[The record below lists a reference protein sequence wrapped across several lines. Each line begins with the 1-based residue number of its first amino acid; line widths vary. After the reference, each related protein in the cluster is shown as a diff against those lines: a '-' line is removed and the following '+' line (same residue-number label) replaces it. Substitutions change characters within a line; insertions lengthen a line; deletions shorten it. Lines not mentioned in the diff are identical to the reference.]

1 MVLYELDAGPTER
14 YLNHTNAKLDPEDQ
28 EKLEEYDRILFEQY
42 LLVLHWRHD
51 GLVAL
56 EMPRLLWRKV
66 VIQNSFA

>member
-14 YLNHTNAKLDPEDQ
+14 LLNHTNAKFDPED
-28 EKLEEYDRILFEQY
+28 EESIEEYDRVLVEQY